1 MFSLKLGLNSCAKS
15 FCLANWLSGCL
26 NFRQKSSQN
35 SMPSF
40 ASENNLILKFVN
52 RKNAYHSIRLLFFLS
67 FFLSLSLS
75 LSVSLSLKVLS
86 WHFCKQFFSHLVG
99 GFTSVPFLLLKKI
112 IGFFSKGLAN
122 SFHMHTVHTYLHS
135 LVIPGAVSFL

>member
-75 LSVSLSLKVLS
+75 LSLRLSFTQSFKLTFLQTIFLSSRGWFHVSA
-86 WHFCKQFFSHLVG
+86 FFTFEKNNWFFFKRTGKLVSHAH
-99 GFTSVPFLLLKKI
+99 S
-112 IGFFSKGLAN
+112 
-122 SFHMHTVHTYLHS
+122 TY
-135 LVIPGAVSFL
+135 VST